1 MLWGTTAKILVP
13 CVGYNF
19 YTCGGHCTPLSPRWR
34 RPWVAELLLY
44 FTQTFMNFW
53 KYVASF
59 YNYLWCLL
67 KVGWGSNTAVPR
79 AIWRMSIYSDA
90 NRYVPQSSGHDTDRN
105 TTNAQ
110 HLLWSPKNYGAC
122 NAIYVSF
129 CWGISTGHSSKSS
142 LAVFSHGR
150 TKLQQLNAP
159 SANLLVIFLW
169 TAAAQQCSR
178 SSWNSLSSPETTVQT
193 YSDIL
198 TLTSDK

>member
-1 MLWGTTAKILVP
+1 MVQW
-13 CVGYNF
+13 
-19 YTCGGHCTPLSPRWR
+19 
-34 RPWVAELLLY
+34 
-44 FTQTFMNFW
+44 Q
-53 KYVASF
+53 SF
-59 YNYLWCLL
+59 YYISHRHSWTFQNMWPASTYLRYLF

-79 AIWRMSIYSDA
+79 AIWRRSIFSDA

-122 NAIYVSF
+122 NAIYVSS
-129 CWGISTGHSSKSS
+129 CWGTCTGPSCKSS
-142 LAVFSHGR
+142 FFSHGR
-150 TKLQQLNAP
+150 TKLQQLAP
-159 SANLLVIFLW
+159 SENLLAIFLW

-198 TLTSDK
+198 TLISSVSVNCMPKLFCLVCIRNTGINN